1 MVVGCEVELRVSDH
15 PLSCLLWEY
24 TGEWVGVRGACKSA
38 KFFGAQILRVFYSC
52 TLYFL
57 FVSHRIWNFEAIRE
71 KLSSLAVHIA

>member
-38 KFFGAQILRVFYSC
+38 KFFGAQILRGFVAARRI
-52 TLYFL
+52 LYF
-57 FVSHRIWNFEAIRE
+57 
-71 KLSSLAVHIA
+71 